1 MSEDITQLKQTIADL
16 EKQLDDAKSDN
27 SFDEL
32 KSKYEK
38 VIEDKNKEIA
48 ELNKANTLI
57 QEKMDT
63 TVDNLNDEVKAKLE
77 MAEQLQDLNK
87 TVEELVVDKAE
98 ATVDTFIQQGKIL
111 PAQRETALKLCL
123 SDNDTFLDLY
133 KDAKPIID
141 TTQAPKARKVNDSI
155 VDGLKD
161 YFKN

>member
-1 MSEDITQLKQTIADL
+1 MSDEVQTLKDQIQNLQKELDEA
-16 EKQLDDAKSDN
+16 KQEN
-27 SFDEL
+27 SFTDL
-32 KSKYEK
+32 KEQYEK

-48 ELNKANTLI
+48 ELTKSNQLI

-63 TVDNLNDEVKAKLE
+63 TVDNLNDEVKAKLQ

-123 SDNDTFLDLY
+123 SDNDTFLELY
-133 KDAKPIID
+133 KDAQPIID
-141 TTQAPKARKVNDSI
+141 TNTKPRAKKVDADINRL
-155 VDGLKD
+155 VD

>member
-1 MSEDITQLKQTIADL
+1 MSDEVQTLKDQIQNLQKELDEA
-16 EKQLDDAKSDN
+16 KQEN
-27 SFDEL
+27 SFTDL
-32 KSKYEK
+32 KEQYEK

-48 ELNKANTLI
+48 ELTKSNQLI
-57 QEKMDT
+57 QEKMDN
-63 TVDNLNDEVKAKLE
+63 TVDNLNDEVKAKLQ

-123 SDNDTFLDLY
+123 SDNDTFLELY
-133 KDAKPIID
+133 KDAQPIID
-141 TTQAPKARKVNDSI
+141 TNTKPRAKKVDADINRL
-155 VDGLKD
+155 VD

>member
-1 MSEDITQLKQTIADL
+1 MSEDVTQLKKEIEDL
-16 EKQLDDAKSDN
+16 KKQLDEAKADN

-38 VIEDKNKEIA
+38 VIEDKNTEIA
-48 ELNKANTLI
+48 ELTKANDLI
-57 QEKMDT
+57 QQKMNT

-111 PAQRETALKLCL
+111 PAQRDTALKLCL

-141 TTQAPKARKVNDSI
+141 TTQAPKARKVNDNV